1 MGVGGKQTSKG
12 VLRSWESADQE
23 GPDSQAP
30 PTSLRD
36 HQEREGRGGFLHRP
50 RVKSSLFTTEHGW
63 WRRGGDTRKHWENE
77 AVVCG
82 EHVASRITVPEL
94 ASSICHLPAVTNV

>member
-1 MGVGGKQTSKG
+1 MRRVPRSLRNAGMARMSVRGEGGEKSQGAQLKGGEGVGVGGKQTSKG

-36 HQEREGRGGFLHRP
+36 HQEREGREGFLHRP
-50 RVKSSLFTTEHGW
+50 RMKSSLFTTEHGW
-63 WRRGGDTRKHWENE
+63 WRTG
-77 AVVCG
+77 
-82 EHVASRITVPEL
+82 
-94 ASSICHLPAVTNV
+94 